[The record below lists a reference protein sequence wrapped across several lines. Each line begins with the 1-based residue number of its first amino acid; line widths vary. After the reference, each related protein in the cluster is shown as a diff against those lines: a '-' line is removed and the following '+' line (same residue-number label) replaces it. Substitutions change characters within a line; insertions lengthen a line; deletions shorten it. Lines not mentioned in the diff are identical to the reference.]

1 MDANITET
9 PVNLIDN
16 APTKKQSIL
25 KKVISEP
32 DEPDEIL
39 NSENIPSELSKKN
52 KIDLSIP
59 SHAQR
64 NCLFKLC
71 YNICSHDF
79 F

>member
-16 APTKKQSIL
+16 APTKKLSIL

-32 DEPDEIL
+32 DEIL
-39 NSENIPSELSKKN
+39 NSDNLPSELSRKN

-71 YNICSHDF
+71 YNVCSHDF